1 MNLFNPVQDV
11 VQLLCLVQYARFVGT
26 VFDPSAG
33 CKEAWPLAAGEYDSF
48 GSHAHSE
55 PPGQVRL
62 IDQLR

>member
-33 CKEAWPLAAGEYDSF
+33 CKEAWPLAAGVYMTPS
-48 GSHAHSE
+48 GVMRTVSHQDKS
-55 PPGQVRL
+55 G
-62 IDQLR
+62 